1 MDAILVFFDE
11 KNHKENINFR
21 DLEAEEDNFLSEK
34 KRIIYVAM
42 SRAKHLLAMAF
53 PSTISEEQ
61 IKKKF
66 GNEVIIVNTEALLID

>member
-1 MDAILVFFDE
+1 MFFDE

-21 DLEAEEDNFLSEK
+21 DIEPEQNGFISEK

-53 PSTISEEQ
+53 PLSISDKQ
-61 IKKKF
+61 ITDKF
-66 GNEVIIVNTEALLID
+66 GDNVIIVKSAELT